1 MITLRIYSDIQS
13 EEEKTFTRMFGGVE
27 GVSFDDIDTFCNS
40 IPEDEDEI
48 DIRLHC
54 NGGSVLE
61 GWAIYDRL
69 RATGKT
75 ITATVEGHAASMA
88 TIILLAAPKGNRRAY
103 PDAQLCIHNPYI
115 WTGAIGATATADEL
129 QKVSGELKRD
139 QERLLSLYVE
149 RTGADRDELQALMD
163 EDTFID
169 MEKAQALGFIDTII
183 PHASAYK
190 SNPNKN
196 MKMSKMLKKVFGK
209 QQETEQEAYS
219 MELNTADGGT
229 LTVEREDGAPE
240 VGDKA
245 SPDGEHVM
253 PDGTTIVVTNGV
265 IEEIRPA
272 ENSDHAEEV
281 VDEEKGEET
290 ETEVNE
296 EVAALEAE
304 NEQLKAEN
312 ERLKAEV
319 ETLKEQLEASQAQAK
334 TQEDMR
340 ILNAVKMAGGEKA
353 LAAFAS
359 NAKPSPRA
367 VTKNA
372 AEASLSVSELR
383 ERIKSINKKNKE

>member
-1 MITLRIYSDIQS
+1 MITLRIYSEIQS

-27 GVSFDDIDTFCNS
+27 GVSFDDIDTFCNA
-40 IPEDEDEI
+40 IPEEEDEI

-54 NGGSVLE
+54 NGGSMLE

-88 TIILLAAPKGNRRAY
+88 TIILLAASKGNRRAF
-103 PDAQLCIHNPYI
+103 PDAQICIHNPYVY
-115 WTGAIGATATADEL
+115 TSSIGSTATADEL
-129 QKVSGELKRD
+129 QKVSGELQRD

-183 PHASAYK
+183 PHASACK
-190 SNPNKN
+190 RNPNQD
-196 MKMSKMLKKVFGK
+196 MKMSTMLKKVFGK
-209 QQETEQEAYS
+209 QSETEQEAYS

-229 LTVEREDGAPE
+229 LTVEREDGVPE

-265 IEEIRPA
+265 IEDIRPA
-272 ENSDHAEEV
+272 EDSDPAEEV

-312 ERLKAEV
+312 ERLKAEID
-319 ETLKEQLEASQAQAK
+319 TLKEQLEASQAQAK

-359 NAKPSPRA
+359 NTKPSPRA

-372 AEASLSVSELR
+372 AETSLSVSELR
-383 ERIKSINKKNKE
+383 ARIKSINKKNKE